1 MRTVDLSE
9 LQNKLSE
16 YVRLAASGET
26 VLITDSDQV
35 VAEMRPPQIGRSA
48 NAADV
53 SLEDAIR
60 KGWITPATIVSKEPP
75 PRKAIGIPFCELM
88 RHLDQDREDR

>member
-60 KGWITPATIVSKEPP
+60 KGWITPATHPGAPLPTRQPVIS
-75 PRKAIGIPFCELM
+75 
-88 RHLDQDREDR
+88 LDKLLRDLDADREDR